1 LYPILR
7 KVRHPSSRRGWPL
20 AVLLLAALLV
30 AACSAATTDAP
41 ALRATATARPTMT
54 PHATQG
60 QFSAALGRAIQT
72 IDAATAAV
80 MPTVSPSDTP
90 ADSASATPTVRAI
103 HTPRATRTPKATAAP
118 RSIDGLPVIAYDDLP
133 REAHETIRLIERG
146 GPFPYRQDG
155 STFQNRER
163 LLPRKPGGY
172 YREYTVETPGEDDRG
187 ARRIV
192 VGEEGELYY
201 TDDHYASF
209 RRVMP

>member
-1 LYPILR
+1 MHPILHPLRHPILR
-7 KVRHPSSRRGWPL
+7 RDTPVALTVLML
-20 AVLLLAALLV
+20 AALLLAACG
-30 AACSAATTDAP
+30 AAATDTPAP
-41 ALRATATARPTMT
+41 RTTLT

-72 IDAATAAV
+72 IDAATAAA
-80 MPTVSPSDTP
+80 MPTVSPTDTP
-90 ADSASATPTVRAI
+90 AASDSATPTVGAS
-103 HTPRATRTPKATAAP
+103 RTPKATAAP

-192 VGEEGELYY
+192 AGEEGELYY